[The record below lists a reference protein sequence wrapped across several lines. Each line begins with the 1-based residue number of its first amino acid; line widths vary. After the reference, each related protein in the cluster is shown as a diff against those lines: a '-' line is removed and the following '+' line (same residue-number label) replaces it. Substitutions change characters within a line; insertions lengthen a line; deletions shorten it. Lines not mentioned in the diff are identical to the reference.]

1 MNIVDILTDNRNYLE
16 DFVTRATYDSNALEG
31 STLTK
36 NETYALIFDSNH
48 CLINANAKEIHQAIN
63 MKKAFR
69 EVLNLVKNKEPM
81 THDFLVH
88 LNEIINENILFGG
101 AYRVNPAMLT
111 GSNKVFPSPDE
122 IEQFLNRFIDAYNA
136 LVENGFTMNDVAD
149 LHVNFENIHPFSD
162 GNGRTGRLL
171 INSLL
176 LSGNEIPI
184 TLPLDS
190 RNDYLKMLETNNTA
204 GLAKMFQELQEQEKE
219 RLSVFMP
226 YDEIDTV
233 EVEEI
238 TE

>member
-63 MKKAFR
+63 MKKAFKD
-69 EVLNLVKNKEPM
+69 VLNMVRNKESM
-81 THDFLVH
+81 THDFLVG
-88 LNEIINENILFGG
+88 LNETINENILFGG

-122 IEQFLNRFIDAYNA
+122 IEEFLNRFIDAYNA
-136 LVENGFTMNDVAD
+136 LVENGFSMYDVAD

-171 INSLL
+171 INALL
-176 LSGNEIPI
+176 LSGNQTPI
-184 TLPLDS
+184 TLPLDA
-190 RNDYLKMLETNNTA
+190 RNDYLKMLETNNAT
-204 GLAKMFQELQEQEKE
+204 GLAKMFEELQANEEE
-219 RLSVFMP
+219 RLSLFLP
-226 YDEIDTV
+226 F
-233 EVEEI
+233 EE
-238 TE
+238 EAAE

>member
-16 DFVTRATYDSNALEG
+16 DFITRATYDSNALEG

-63 MKKAFR
+63 MKKAFKD
-69 EVLNLVKNKEPM
+69 VLNMVRNKEPM
-81 THDFLVH
+81 THDFLVG
-88 LNEIINENILFGG
+88 LNETINENILFGG

-122 IEQFLNRFIDAYNA
+122 IEEFLNRFIDAYNA
-136 LVENGFTMNDVAD
+136 LVENGFSMYDVAD

-171 INSLL
+171 INALL
-176 LSGNEIPI
+176 LSGNQTPI
-184 TLPLDS
+184 TLPLDA
-190 RNDYLKMLETNNTA
+190 RNDYLKMLETNNAT
-204 GLAKMFQELQEQEKE
+204 GLAKMFEELQANEEE
-219 RLSVFMP
+219 RLSLFLP
-226 YDEIDTV
+226 F
-233 EVEEI
+233 EE
-238 TE
+238 EAAE

>member
-122 IEQFLNRFIDAYNA
+122 IEQFLNRFIDTYNA

>member
-1 MNIVDILTDNRNYLE
+1 MDIVNILTDNRNYLE

-69 EVLNLVKNKEPM
+69 EVLNLVRSKEPM

-122 IEQFLNRFIDAYNA
+122 IEAFLNRFIDAYNA

-176 LSGNEIPI
+176 LSSNQIPI
-184 TLPLDS
+184 TLPLDV

-204 GLAKMFQELQEQEKE
+204 GLAKMFEELQEQEKD
-219 RLSVFMP
+219 RLSLFMP
-226 YDEIDTV
+226 YEEEETV
-233 EVEEI
+233 EISE
-238 TE
+238 